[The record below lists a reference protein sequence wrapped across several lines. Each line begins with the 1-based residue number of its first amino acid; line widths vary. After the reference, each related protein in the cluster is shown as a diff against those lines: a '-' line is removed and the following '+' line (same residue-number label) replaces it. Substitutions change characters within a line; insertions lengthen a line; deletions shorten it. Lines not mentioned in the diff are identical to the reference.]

1 MNLEKSMARYL
12 LALLCILV
20 FSLIVAVSVADYM
33 IIAENPR
40 HKGDILFICGYN
52 VLDNLDIINFLRK
65 NNLREVFETEDR
77 LICMIF

>member
-1 MNLEKSMARYL
+1 MELQKSMARYL
-12 LALLCILV
+12 LGLLCILV

-52 VLDNLDIINFLRK
+52 VLDNLDIVNFLRK
-65 NNLREVFETEDR
+65 NNLRDIYETEDR
-77 LICMIF
+77 LICMMF